1 MGYDEPGMNRHYSE
15 LAALPAADLDEALRE
30 LDRTGAEIM
39 PDIPRS
45 GPDEPVYSGSG
56 EPADE
61 AFEIYFSADEAVEV
75 YFREVAMVPRLTADE
90 ELQLAAEDARKRLME
105 SSLFRV
111 IPIARHYRRPG
122 SHLLDCQQG
131 NLGLMQAA
139 TNFDPAR
146 GYKFPNYAA
155 FHIHR
160 ALLDFLS
167 NPPKPIIPPH
177 RQ

>member
-15 LAALPAADLDEALRE
+15 LAALSSADLDEALRE

-39 PDIPRS
+39 PDIPCS
-45 GPDEPVYSGSG
+45 GPDDPVYSGSG

-61 AFEIYFSADEAVEV
+61 ALEV
-75 YFREVAMVPRLTADE
+75 YFRAVAEVPRLTAEE

-122 SHLLDCQQG
+122 LHLLDWIQQG

-146 GYKFPNYAA
+146 GYKFPNHAA
-155 FHIHR
+155 FYIHR

-177 RQ
+177 LQ